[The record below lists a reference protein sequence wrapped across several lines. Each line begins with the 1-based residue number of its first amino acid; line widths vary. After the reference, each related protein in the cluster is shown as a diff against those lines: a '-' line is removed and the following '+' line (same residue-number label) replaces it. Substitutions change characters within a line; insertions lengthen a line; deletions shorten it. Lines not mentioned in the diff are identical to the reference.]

1 LGDWVLSRG
10 ASGAALAL
18 VCLARVGWVGGWVV
32 GWLDDWVK
40 SAAMSEKCDL
50 PAETA
55 AKADEEC
62 DKECEWRRVKPLTP
76 FDRYNSSLHSPL
88 SMKSAMKPI
97 RIALQYYKL
106 SRFMYTSTPTI
117 VTTDGSTHPSLCSNR
132 IFPRKLLSSNLTL
145 FILYSL
151 ERDCV
156 RHANV
161 ASAVRFR
168 PPNATVSTGSDATSR
183 LTIVEGVATPSADVV
198 GSRISQKIER
208 SSPRSLHNPAVG
220 VHDFSESVPSST
232 PKQATMI
239 RAGERAH
246 AEASRI
252 GERNAT
258 QSPLPRQNKSG
269 ATS

>member
-1 LGDWVLSRG
+1 
-10 ASGAALAL
+10 
-18 VCLARVGWVGGWVV
+18 
-32 GWLDDWVK
+32 
-40 SAAMSEKCDL
+40 MSEKCDL

-55 AKADEEC
+55 AKANEEC

-145 FILYSL
+145 FILFSL

-156 RHANV
+156 QHANV

-168 PPNATVSTGSDATSR
+168 PPNATVSTGSDAYIQIDDRRGCCHPISGCCRVADISKKSNVRRHVPCTIRLLEFTTSASPCRRR
-183 LTIVEGVATPSADVV
+183 L
-198 GSRISQKIER
+198 
-208 SSPRSLHNPAVG
+208 
-220 VHDFSESVPSST
+220 
-232 PKQATMI
+232 
-239 RAGERAH
+239 
-246 AEASRI
+246 
-252 GERNAT
+252 RN
-258 QSPLPRQNKSG
+258 RQR
-269 ATS
+269 